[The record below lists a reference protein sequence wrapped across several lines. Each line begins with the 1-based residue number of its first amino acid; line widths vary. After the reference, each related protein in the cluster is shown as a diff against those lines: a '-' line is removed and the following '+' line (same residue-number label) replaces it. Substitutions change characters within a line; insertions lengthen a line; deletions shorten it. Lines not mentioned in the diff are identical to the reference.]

1 MSLFARLLQAVRSWR
16 RGRGGPKTVR
26 YAGIAMEQLDH
37 RQLLSVNF
45 TGVVPTDFPISKVP
59 GVVTIFPDFTNSLTS
74 EPAWATGF
82 PGPELQSIIKVSGF
96 YIQDMRVTYTPYDDT
111 LSFGIDQPQSI
122 NQPGE
127 VIAGDSDNNGNSG
140 TVNPAVTALVG
151 PTYTDPPDWGGTKNM
166 GVFLN
171 FVTAGDTAQVAAG
184 FTSVPPTGTPED
196 LTGAKHY
203 QVWEFPIPTATPQT
217 TVGATILPQFTGN
230 VYTVNDPAHGN
241 LEFSISHFSQLYQD
255 ITGKPLTP
263 NTTIYVGGFAGSST
277 DFTTSKAFIP
287 SQPVLISVATSPNTC
302 PPASPPI
309 LINPHEHRVIDT
321 SHRDL
326 VRVTVEGTSGFDVTS
341 INPATVELNGA
352 LPIAEFTRHFPHSEF
367 LNETFVFVGS
377 DIHLPAGYTTATF
390 TAQTYSGQQ
399 ITSSKQVLNIPFS
412 AKVPGRLH
420 SLSDKGTTYPGLRRL
435 ERTNPGAVTLGNT
448 TQPLPASG
456 AVTLGNTTQPDPASV
471 KVNLASRT
479 AAREL
484 RVNYSAQVS
493 STGTTTPVA
502 TPKTVVSL
510 SRSEAAAARGTSIS
524 RKLDRSLNHYLSA
537 ASAQ

>member
-16 RGRGGPKTVR
+16 RGRGGSKTVR

-45 TGVVPTDFPISKVP
+45 TGVVPTDFPATKVP
-59 GVVTIFPDFTNSLTS
+59 GVVTILPDFANPLTS
-74 EPAWATGF
+74 EPQFANDPQGLA
-82 PGPELQSIIKVSGF
+82 LQSLIKVSGF
-96 YIQDMRVTYTPYDDT
+96 YIQDLRVTYTPFDDT
-111 LSFGIDQPQSI
+111 LSFGINQPQSI

-127 VIAGDSDNNGNSG
+127 VIAGDADNNGNWG
-140 TVNPAVTALVG
+140 TVNPAVTAVA
-151 PTYTDPPDWGGTKNM
+151 PTFLDQAAWGGTKDM

-171 FVTAGDTAQVAAG
+171 FATAGDTAQVAAG
-184 FTSVPPTGTPED
+184 FSDDPPVD
-196 LTGAKHY
+196 GAGKPY
-203 QVWEFPIPTATPQT
+203 QVYEPLDPHLPQT
-217 TVGATILPQFTGN
+217 TVGATLLPQFTGS
-230 VYTVNDPAHGN
+230 VHTVNANANGN
-241 LEFSISHFSQLYQD
+241 LEFSIQHFSQLYQD

-263 NTTIYVGGFAGSST
+263 NSVIYVGGFAGYT
-277 DFTTSKAFIP
+277 RDFTTSKAFIP
-287 SQPVLISVATSPNTC
+287 SQPVLISAATSPNSC

-326 VRVTVEGTSGFDVTS
+326 VRVYVQGTSGFDVTT
-341 INPATVELNGA
+341 INPATVSLDGG
-352 LPIAEFTRHFPHSEF
+352 LPIDHFTRRFPHSEF
-367 LNETFVFVGS
+367 PVATYVFVGS

-390 TAQTYSGQQ
+390 TAQTFSGQQ
-399 ITSSKQVLNIPFS
+399 ITTSKQVLNIPFS

-420 SLSDKGTTYPGLRRL
+420 SLMDKGTAYPALRRL
-435 ERTNPGAVTLGNT
+435 EGTQLGAVTLGNT
-448 TQPLPASG
+448 TQP
-456 AVTLGNTTQPDPASV
+456 VPASV

-510 SRSEAAAARGTSIS
+510 SRSGAAAAQGTSLP
-524 RKLDRSLNHYLSA
+524 RKLDRSLNHYLAA
-537 ASAQ
+537 ASAR